1 MMHKKGAI
9 GLAVDVLV
17 IIIISL
23 VILAGGITILYKFI
37 GGAEQTK
44 AQLDER
50 TNQELERLL
59 VDQGQQVALPLHTA
73 TIERGQSHVFGLGIL
88 NIGGVGNQF
97 RVQVELE
104 KVVNEQQDVV
114 TNQVNLDE
122 VMGWILFD
130 DQTLT
135 IAENEHYKMEIL
147 VHPDATARTGQY
159 IFKAKVLL
167 PDGKQYGNTQN
178 FIVGVK

>member
-1 MMHKKGAI
+1 MHKKGAI

-73 TIERGQSHVFGLGIL
+73 AIERGDSHVFGLGIL

-97 RVQVELE
+97 KVQVEL
-104 KVVNEQQDVV
+104 D
-114 TNQVNLDE
+114 
-122 VMGWILFD
+122 
-130 DQTLT
+130 
-135 IAENEHYKMEIL
+135 KM
-147 VHPDATARTGQY
+147 V
-159 IFKAKVLL
+159 
-167 PDGKQYGNTQN
+167 
-178 FIVGVK
+178 

>member
-1 MMHKKGAI
+1 MHKKGAI

-135 IAENEHYKMEIL
+135 IAENEHYKLEIL
-147 VHPDATARTGQY
+147 VHPDATAHTGQY

-178 FIVGVK
+178 VIVGVK

>member
-1 MMHKKGAI
+1 MHKKGAI

-23 VILAGGITILYKFI
+23 VILTGGIVILYKFI

-50 TNQELERLL
+50 TNEELERLL
-59 VDQGQQVALPLHTA
+59 VDQGQLVALPLHVA
-73 TIERGQSHVFGLGIL
+73 SIQRGESHVFGIGIL

-97 RVQVELE
+97 KIQVELDRVANE
-104 KVVNEQQDVV
+104 NQEDITAQVDREAVV
-114 TNQVNLDE
+114 
-122 VMGWILFD
+122 GWLLYNDAPLLI
-130 DQTLT
+130 Q
-135 IAENEHYKMEIL
+135 ESEHHKEEIL
-147 VHPDATARTGQY
+147 VNPPSDSIKGAY

-167 PDGKQYGNTQN
+167 PDGQQYGNTQN
-178 FIVGVK
+178 FIVNIV

>member
-1 MMHKKGAI
+1 MHKKGAI

-73 TIERGQSHVFGLGIL
+73 TIERGDSHVFGLGIL

-97 RVQVELE
+97 QVQVELD
-104 KVVNEQQDVV
+104 KAVNERQEVI
-114 TNQVNLDE
+114 TAQVNREE
-122 VMGWILFD
+122 VLNWLLFD
-130 DQTLT
+130 EQTLT
-135 IAENEHYKMEIL
+135 LAENEHYKMEIL
-147 VHPDATARTGQY
+147 VHPDTKARTGQY

-167 PDGKQYGNTQN
+167 PDGTQYGNTQN
-178 FIVGVK
+178 FVVSVV